1 MHVHKGECGITRLCL
16 VSDDAL
22 LLLLLSRQGVKE
34 RIGADVKSPLN
45 HNLPYGDDLH
55 NATRSA

>member
-1 MHVHKGECGITRLCL
+1 MHVHKGTCGSTHLCL
-16 VSDDAL
+16 VSVDAL
-22 LLLLLSRQGVKE
+22 LLFFLVRQGVKG
-34 RIGADVKSPLN
+34 RIGAVKSPLD